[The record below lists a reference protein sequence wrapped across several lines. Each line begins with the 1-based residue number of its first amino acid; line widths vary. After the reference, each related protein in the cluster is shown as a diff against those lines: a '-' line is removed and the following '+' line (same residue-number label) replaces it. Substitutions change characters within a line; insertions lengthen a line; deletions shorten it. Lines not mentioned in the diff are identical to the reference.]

1 MHDTS
6 VSLKIYLSNTSFLYL
21 GKIYMKLVVVGG
33 GASGSQAA
41 LEARKFDKNAEI
53 TIIEKQNFP
62 QYSLCGLPY
71 AISGDIDNFDK
82 LVIFQKEFYEKQ
94 KINLLLQKEIK
105 KINIRDKKVIL
116 EDNSEIN
123 YDSLILATGAIPCNY
138 KIGFNYPEGVYF
150 LRTLDGAIELS
161 KKIDTSK
168 KAIIYAYGWGCKA
181 GCKGCISGRI
191 SLEMA
196 YALKNRGLDVTI
208 VSKENRPLRQQI
220 DQDMS
225 DLIIEY
231 LKGKGINLITDK
243 SVITIAGEDK
253 VGGLVADNELIDA
266 DIIIMAS
273 GTRTNTSLA
282 KECGIEIQKGIKTD
296 SRLQTSIENIY
307 SCGDCASVKYFFTGE
322 QFSSSLG
329 TNAVRGG
336 KIAGINSVGGNLEL
350 DPLVNI
356 TIMDFFDLKIG
367 AFGLTED
374 NLSDKGIEYIKA
386 RYKGKSRAEYYPGCK
401 DVFIKILASKEGDIL
416 GFQAIGEEGIF
427 ARTLAVGFAVQKGIK
442 IKELAKIENCYSPP
456 LSPTIDPVQ
465 ICAELVLKK
474 LK

>member
-1 MHDTS
+1 
-6 VSLKIYLSNTSFLYL
+6 
-21 GKIYMKLVVVGG
+21 MKLVVIGG

-53 TIIEKQNFP
+53 TIIEKQNSP

-82 LVIFQKEFYEKQ
+82 LVIFPKEFYEKQ
-94 KINLLLQKEIK
+94 KINLLLNKEIK
-105 KINIRDKKVIL
+105 KIDVPNKKVIL
-116 EDNSEIN
+116 EDNSEIS
-123 YDSLILATGAIPCNY
+123 YDALILATGAIPCNY
-138 KIGFNYPEGVYF
+138 KIGYKYPEGLYF
-150 LRTLDGAIELS
+150 IRTLEEAIKLS
-161 KKIDTSK
+161 KNIDTSK

-208 VSKENRPLRQQI
+208 VSKENMPLRQQI
-220 DQDMS
+220 DRDMS
-225 DLIIEY
+225 ELIVDY
-231 LKGKGINLITDK
+231 LKGKGINLVTDK
-243 SVITIAGEDK
+243 NVISISGEDK
-253 VGGLVADNELIDA
+253 VNGLITDNELIDA

-282 KECGIEIQKGIKTD
+282 KECGIEVQKGIRID
-296 SRLQTSIENIY
+296 PRLQTSIENIY
-307 SCGDCASVKYFFTGE
+307 ACGDCASIKYFFTEE

-329 TNAVRGG
+329 TNAVRSG
-336 KIAGINSVGGNLEL
+336 KIAGINSVGGNIEL

-374 NLSDKGIEYIKA
+374 NLSNLGIEYVKA

-401 DVFIKILASKEGDIL
+401 EIFIKILASKEGDIL

-427 ARTLAVGFAVQKGIK
+427 ARTLAVGFAVQKGTK
-442 IKELAKIENCYSPP
+442 IRDLAKIENCYSPP

-474 LK
+474 IK

>member
-1 MHDTS
+1 
-6 VSLKIYLSNTSFLYL
+6 
-21 GKIYMKLVVVGG
+21 MKLVIIGG
-33 GASGSQAA
+33 GASGSEAA

-71 AISGDIDNFDK
+71 AVSGDIDNFDK
-82 LVIFQKEFYEKQ
+82 LIIFPKEFYEKQ
-94 KINLLLQKEIK
+94 KINLVLQKEIK
-105 KINIRDKKVIL
+105 KINVNDKKVIF
-116 EDNSEIN
+116 EDSTEID
-123 YDSLILATGAIPCNY
+123 YDSLILATGAVPCNY
-138 KIGFNYPEGVYF
+138 KTDYKYPDGVF
-150 LRTLDGAIELS
+150 FIRTLENSIKLS
-161 KKIDTSK
+161 KKIDDSK
-168 KAIIYAYGWGCKA
+168 KAVIYAYGWGCKA

-196 YALKNRGLDVTI
+196 YALKKRGLDVTI
-208 VSKENRPLRQQI
+208 VAKENRPLRQQI
-220 DQDMS
+220 DSDMGE
-225 DLIIEY
+225 LIIDY
-231 LKGKGINLITDK
+231 LKAKGINLITDK
-243 SVITIAGEDK
+243 SVIDIEGEDAVK
-253 VGGLVADNELIDA
+253 GVLADNELIDA
-266 DIIIMAS
+266 NIVIMAS

-282 KECGIEIQKGIKTD
+282 KESGIEIQKGIKTN
-296 SRLQTSIENIY
+296 SRLETSIENIY
-307 SCGDCASVKYFFTGE
+307 ACGDCASVKYFFTGE

-374 NLSDKGIEYIKA
+374 DLSKMGKEYVKA
-386 RYKGKSRAEYYPGCK
+386 KYKGKSKAEYYPGHK
-401 DVFIKILASKEGDIL
+401 DVVIKILASKEGDIL

-456 LSPTIDPVQ
+456 ISPTIDPVQ
-465 ICAELVLKK
+465 ICAELVLKRIK
-474 LK
+474 

>member
-1 MHDTS
+1 M
-6 VSLKIYLSNTSFLYL
+6 
-21 GKIYMKLVVVGG
+21 IYMKLVIVGG
-33 GASGSQAA
+33 GAAGSEAA

-53 TIIEKQNFP
+53 TLIEKQNFP

-82 LVIFQKEFYEKQ
+82 LVIFPKEFYEKQ
-94 KINLLLQKEIK
+94 KINLLLNKEIK
-105 KINIRDKKVIL
+105 KIDALNKKVIL
-116 EDNSEIN
+116 EDDSEIS
-123 YDSLILATGAIPCNY
+123 YDSLILSTGAIPCNY
-138 KIGFNYPEGVYF
+138 KIGHKYPEGLYF
-150 LRTLDGAIELS
+150 IRTLEDSIKLS
-161 KKIDTSK
+161 KNIDASK

-196 YALKNRGLDVTI
+196 YALKNRGLEVTI
-208 VSKENRPLRQQI
+208 VSNENRPLRQQI
-220 DQDMS
+220 DRDMS
-225 DLIIEY
+225 ELIVDY

-243 SVITIAGEDK
+243 AVINIAGEDK
-253 VGGLVADNELIDA
+253 INGLIVDNELIDA

-273 GTRTNTSLA
+273 GTRTNTYLA
-282 KECGIEIQKGIKTD
+282 KECGIQVQKGIKTNP
-296 SRLQTSIENIY
+296 RLQTSIDGIY
-307 SCGDCASVKYFFTGE
+307 ACGDCASIKYFFTGE

-329 TNAVRGG
+329 TNAVRSG

-350 DPLVNI
+350 NPVINL

-374 NLSDKGIEYIKA
+374 NLSNMGIEYVKA
-386 RYKGKSRAEYYPGCK
+386 RYKGKSRAEYYPGYK
-401 DVFIKILASKEGDIL
+401 EIIIKILASKEGNIL

-442 IKELAKIENCYSPP
+442 INDLAKIENCYSPP

>member
-1 MHDTS
+1 M
-6 VSLKIYLSNTSFLYL
+6 N
-21 GKIYMKLVVVGG
+21 LVIVGG
-33 GASGSQAA
+33 GAAGSQAA
-41 LEARKFDKNAEI
+41 LEARKYNKNAEI
-53 TIIEKQNFP
+53 TLIEKQNFP

-71 AISGDIDNFDK
+71 VVSSDIENFDK
-82 LVIFQKEFYEKQ
+82 LIIFPKEFYEKQ
-94 KINLLLQKEIK
+94 KIKLLLQKEIK
-105 KINIRDKKVIL
+105 KIDSHYKKVIF
-116 EDNSEIN
+116 EDDSEIS

-138 KIGFNYPEGVYF
+138 KIGYKYPEGLYF
-150 LRTLDGAIELS
+150 IRTLDDAIDLS
-161 KKIDTSK
+161 KRIDASK
-168 KAIIYAYGWGCKA
+168 RAIIYAYGWGCKA

-196 YALKNRGLDVTI
+196 YALKKRGLEVTI
-208 VSKENRPLRQQI
+208 VSNENRPLRQQI
-220 DQDMS
+220 DLDMS
-225 DLIIEY
+225 ELIVDY
-231 LKGKGINLITDK
+231 LKSKGIKLVTSKN
-243 SVITIAGEDK
+243 VISISGEDK
-253 VGGLVADNELIDA
+253 VNGLMVDNELIGS

-273 GTRTNTSLA
+273 GTRTNTYLA
-282 KECGIEIQKGIKTD
+282 KDCGIEIQKGIKTN
-296 SRLQTSIENIY
+296 SRLQASIDDIY
-307 SCGDCASVKYFFTGE
+307 ACGDCASIKYFFTGE

-329 TNAVRGG
+329 TNAVRTG

-350 DPLVNI
+350 NPVINL

-374 NLSDKGIEYIKA
+374 NLSTMGIEYVKA
-386 RYKGKSRAEYYPGCK
+386 RYKGKSRAEYYPGYK
-401 DVFIKILASKEGDIL
+401 EIIIKILASTEGNIL

-442 IKELAKIENCYSPP
+442 INDLSKIENCYSPP

>member
-1 MHDTS
+1 
-6 VSLKIYLSNTSFLYL
+6 
-21 GKIYMKLVVVGG
+21 MKLVIIGG
-33 GASGSQAA
+33 GAAGSEAA

-53 TIIEKQNFP
+53 TIIEKQNFS

-71 AISGDIDNFDK
+71 AISGDIDKFDK
-82 LVIFQKEFYEKQ
+82 LVIFPKEFYDKQ
-94 KINLLLQKEIK
+94 KIKLLLQKEIK
-105 KINIRDKKVIL
+105 KINPKDKKVIL
-116 EDNSEIN
+116 EDNSEID
-123 YDSLILATGAIPCNY
+123 YDALILATGAIPCNY
-138 KIGFNYPEGVYF
+138 KAGYKYPEGVYF
-150 LRTLDGAIELS
+150 IRTLEDAMQLS

-196 YALKNRGLDVTI
+196 YALKNRGLEVTI
-208 VSKENRPLRQQI
+208 VSKENMPLRQQI
-220 DQDMS
+220 DRDMS
-225 DLIIEY
+225 ELIVDY

-243 SVITIAGEDK
+243 AVINIAGEDK
-253 VGGLVADNELIDA
+253 VEGLVADNELIDA

-296 SRLQTSIENIY
+296 SRLKTSIDGIY
-307 SCGDCASVKYFFTGE
+307 ACGDCASVKYFFTDE

-350 DPLVNI
+350 NPLINL

-367 AFGLTED
+367 SFGLTED
-374 NLSDKGIEYIKA
+374 NLSSMGLEYVKA
-386 RYKGKSRAEYYPGCK
+386 RYKGKSRAEYYPGFK
-401 DVFIKILASKEGDIL
+401 EIFIKILASKEGNIL

-442 IKELAKIENCYSPP
+442 VTDLAKIENCYSPP

-474 LK
+474 LR

>member
-1 MHDTS
+1 
-6 VSLKIYLSNTSFLYL
+6 
-21 GKIYMKLVVVGG
+21 MKLVVVGG

-71 AISGDIDNFDK
+71 AVSRDIDNFDK
-82 LVIFQKEFYEKQ
+82 LIIFPKEFYDKQ
-94 KINLLLQKEIK
+94 KINLLLNKEIK
-105 KINIRDKKVIL
+105 KIDAHNKKVIL
-116 EDNSEIN
+116 EDNSEII

-138 KIGFNYPEGVYF
+138 KIDYKYPLGLYF
-150 LRTLDGAIELS
+150 IRTLEDAIKLS
-161 KKIDTSK
+161 NNIDSSK
-168 KAIIYAYGWGCKA
+168 KAVIYAYGWGCKA

-208 VSKENRPLRQQI
+208 VSKENMPLRQQI
-220 DQDMS
+220 DRDMS
-225 DLIIEY
+225 ELIVDY
-231 LKGKGINLITDK
+231 LKGKGINLISNK
-243 SVITIAGEDK
+243 AVINIAGEDK
-253 VGGLVADNELIDA
+253 VEGLLADNELIGA

-273 GTRTNTSLA
+273 GTRTNTSLV
-282 KECGIEIQKGIKTD
+282 KECGIDVQKGIKTD
-296 SRLQTSIENIY
+296 SRLQTSIEKIY
-307 SCGDCASVKYFFTGE
+307 ACGDCASIKYFFTE
-322 QFSSSLG
+322 EHFSSSLG
-329 TNAVRGG
+329 TNAVRSG
-336 KIAGINSVGGNLEL
+336 KVAGINSVGGNIEL

-374 NLSDKGIEYIKA
+374 NLSAMGIEYVKA
-386 RYKGKSRAEYYPGCK
+386 RYKGKSRAEYYPGSK
-401 DVFIKILASKEGDIL
+401 DVFIKILASKQGDIL
-416 GFQAIGEEGIF
+416 GFQAIGKEGIF
-427 ARTLAVGFAVQKGIK
+427 ARTLAVGFAVQKGTK
-442 IKELAKIENCYSPP
+442 IKDLAKIENCYSPP

>member
-1 MHDTS
+1 MR
-6 VSLKIYLSNTSFLYL
+6 
-21 GKIYMKLVVVGG
+21 LVIVGG
-33 GASGSQAA
+33 GAAGSQAA

-53 TIIEKQNFP
+53 TIIERQNFP

-71 AISGDIDNFDK
+71 AISGDINNFDN
-82 LVIFQKEFYEKQ
+82 LIIFPKEFYEKQ

-105 KINIRDKKVIL
+105 KINVPDKKVIL
-116 EDNSEIN
+116 EDNSEID

-138 KIGFNYPEGVYF
+138 KIDHKYPEGVF
-150 LRTLDGAIELS
+150 FIRTLDDAKKLS

-208 VSKENRPLRQQI
+208 VSRENRPLRQQI
-220 DQDMS
+220 DKDMS
-225 DLIIEY
+225 DLIVDY
-231 LKGKGINLITDK
+231 LKIKGINLITDK
-243 SVITIAGEDK
+243 SVLNISGEDK
-253 VGGLVADNELIDA
+253 VEGLIADNELIPA
-266 DIIIMAS
+266 DIVIMAS
-273 GTRTNTSLA
+273 GTRTNTLIA
-282 KECGIEIQKGIKTD
+282 KDSGIEIQKGIKTD
-296 SRLQTSIENIY
+296 LKLQSSVEGIY
-307 SCGDCASVKYFFTGE
+307 ACGDCASVNYFFTGE
-322 QFSSSLG
+322 NFSSSLG
-329 TNAVRGG
+329 TNAVRTG

-350 DPLVNI
+350 DPIINL

-374 NLSDKGIEYIKA
+374 NLSDKGIEYVKA

-401 DVFIKILASKEGDIL
+401 DIFIKILASKEGDIL
-416 GFQAIGEEGIF
+416 GFQTIGEEGIF

-442 IKELAKIENCYSPP
+442 IDELAKVENCYSPP

-465 ICAELVLKK
+465 ICAELILKK